1 MTKQPTNQTPVKTK
15 TTTKK
20 PDKTRRKNP
29 IPNAKQFTSD
39 YQPDPKNVSKG
50 IQKRNAR
57 LRLQKNIEQ
66 TFSEMMDT
74 SKGVRLVSEDNIAK
88 ITALYGDNSMVYDV
102 IFSKYLAR
110 IIDSNTDIRTVKEL
124 SESLIKMGYGDK
136 MTVDTKV
143 EVGPTLAE
151 AIAMSESR
159 LNIDNKDL

>member
-1 MTKQPTNQTPVKTK
+1 MTKQPTNLTPVKSK

-50 IQKRNAR
+50 IQERNAR
-57 LRLQKNIEQ
+57 LVIQRELEA
-66 TFSEMMDT
+66 TLEEMLKDPMTDT
-74 SKGVRLVSEDNIAK
+74 LKLTSFIKTMPKHKTIVQAVTGLLMRDMLNP
-88 ITALYGDNSMVYDV
+88 
-102 IFSKYLAR
+102 
-110 IIDSNTDIRTVKEL
+110 NTDGKDRMKLLET
-124 SESLIKMGYGDK
+124 LIKSGYGDK

-151 AIAMSESR
+151 AIAMAESR

>member
-1 MTKQPTNQTPVKTK
+1 MESTDMEKLTPVKSK

-50 IQKRNAR
+50 IQERNAR
-57 LRLQKNIEQ
+57 LVIQRELEA
-66 TFSEMMDT
+66 TLEEMLKDPMTDT
-74 SKGVRLVSEDNIAK
+74 LKLTSFIKTMPKHKTIVQAVTGLLMRDMLNP
-88 ITALYGDNSMVYDV
+88 
-102 IFSKYLAR
+102 
-110 IIDSNTDIRTVKEL
+110 NTDGKDRMKLLET
-124 SESLIKMGYGDK
+124 LIKSGYGDK

-151 AIAMSESR
+151 AIAMAESR

>member
-1 MTKQPTNQTPVKTK
+1 MEKLTPVKSK

-50 IQKRNAR
+50 IQERNAR
-57 LRLQKNIEQ
+57 LVIQRELEA
-66 TFSEMMDT
+66 TLEEMLKDPMTDT
-74 SKGVRLVSEDNIAK
+74 LKLTSFIKTMPKHKTIVQAVTGLLMRDMLNPK
-88 ITALYGDNSMVYDV
+88 
-102 IFSKYLAR
+102 
-110 IIDSNTDIRTVKEL
+110 TDGKDRMKLLET
-124 SESLIKMGYGDK
+124 LIKSGYGDK
-136 MTVDTKV
+136 MTVDAKV

-151 AIAMSESR
+151 AIAMAESR